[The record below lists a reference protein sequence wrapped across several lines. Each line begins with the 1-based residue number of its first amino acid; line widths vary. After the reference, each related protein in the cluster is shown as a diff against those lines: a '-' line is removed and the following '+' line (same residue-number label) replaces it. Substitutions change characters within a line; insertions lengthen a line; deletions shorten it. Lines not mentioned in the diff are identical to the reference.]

1 MRYNRPFLSIKT
13 RLSAQ
18 PLIWKWFFI
27 LLQIKLIFTRKVM
40 HLASFF
46 LLLQVKE
53 VKASVRCYDN
63 SDVIVA
69 LIITNF
75 VLYLIQ
81 LWRNFSKSLFMAT
94 WFMLRLGRYWP
105 GKTVSSHSKQL
116 FPRRAIYSSYT
127 FNGVSRP
134 NDVARL
140 NITKNRIISQVSKT
154 TGQRFL
160 PLFSLWM
167 EMLMGI
173 RSTH

>member
-1 MRYNRPFLSIKT
+1 
-13 RLSAQ
+13 
-18 PLIWKWFFI
+18 
-27 LLQIKLIFTRKVM
+27 M

-94 WFMLRLGRYWP
+94 
-105 GKTVSSHSKQL
+105 
-116 FPRRAIYSSYT
+116 
-127 FNGVSRP
+127 
-134 NDVARL
+134 
-140 NITKNRIISQVSKT
+140 
-154 TGQRFL
+154 
-160 PLFSLWM
+160 
-167 EMLMGI
+167 
-173 RSTH
+173 